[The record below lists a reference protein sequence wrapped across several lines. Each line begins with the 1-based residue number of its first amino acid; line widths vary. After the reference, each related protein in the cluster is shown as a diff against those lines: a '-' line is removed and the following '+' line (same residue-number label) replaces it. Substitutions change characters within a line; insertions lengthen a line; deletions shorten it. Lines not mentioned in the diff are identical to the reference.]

1 MVYGIRDSWVLWG
14 ARRIARSLARA
25 GTVAAS
31 GSGGTDGF
39 RYTWRVG
46 NVKIYDAKLKTML
59 KGPRGDVAKFM
70 RGIGQEIQVLAKQ
83 QVKIRTGKLRSS
95 IRVTQRTWRTERAVE
110 VGSKMKYAYMHH
122 EGTRPHLI
130 VPVRATHLKFRS
142 GARIVFAKS
151 VLHPG
156 TRANPYLRRAMRLV
170 MMSST
175 YNARI
180 GA

>member
-1 MVYGIRDSWVLWG
+1 MVYGIQDSWALWG
-14 ARRIARSLARA
+14 ARRLVHSLGRA
-25 GTVAAS
+25 GTLPAS
-31 GSGGTDGF
+31 GFGSSGGV
-39 RYTWRVG
+39 RYTWTVG
-46 NVKIYDAKLKTML
+46 NVTIYDSKLKNML
-59 KGPRGDVAKFM
+59 KGPQGEVARFM
-70 RGIGQEIQVLAKQ
+70 RGIGDQIQVLSKR
-83 QVKIRTGKLRSS
+83 QVRIRTGKLRNA

-110 VGSKMKYAYMHH
+110 VGAKVKYAYMHH

-156 TRANPYLRRAMRLV
+156 TKANPYLRRPMRLV
-170 MMSST
+170 IMSST